1 LQSHDRIPVHPAKAN
16 RSAGRSIP
24 AAGRRYGHVFVE
36 GQSSGFPCAIM
47 VYDTE
52 RATISAQGW
61 LGVPDR
67 FDLLVKPDGIRRACR
82 VTARRGN
89 TLVVIFDL

>member
-16 RSAGRSIP
+16 RP
-24 AAGRRYGHVFVE
+24 AGRRYGHVFVE
-36 GQSSGFPCAIM
+36 GQTIGFPCAII
-47 VYDTE
+47 VYETA

-67 FDLLVKPDGIRRACR
+67 FELLVKPDGVRHPCR
-82 VTARRGN
+82 VISRRGN
-89 TLVVIFDL
+89 TLTVSFDQ